1 MESLSATFFL
11 HMKFNKNEYLCY
23 PTDTTTVM
31 GIDIPITKKELT
43 MSLYEEYERIR
54 DERGWNNKTVARR
67 AGTTEA
73 TISRWKTGA
82 RSPELRTLEK
92 IAQALGVKLTMQDT
106 D

>member
-1 MESLSATFFL
+1 
-11 HMKFNKNEYLCY
+11 
-23 PTDTTTVM
+23 M

-54 DERGWNNKTVARR
+54 NDRGWNNKTVAQR

-92 IAQALGVKLTMQDT
+92 IAQVLGAKLTLVDSQEEVKQLCL
-106 D
+106 